1 LRALASLV
9 HRLNNQ
15 LQLLVGE
22 ADLLLARAR
31 SQQPI
36 PDLPEEVEAL
46 LAGLEVATSTV
57 REMAAV
63 IHDARHPESR

>member
-1 LRALASLV
+1 M
-9 HRLNNQ
+9 
-15 LQLLVGE
+15 VGE